1 VPRIT
6 AQNLD
11 RPTDGT
17 RNFYDQAAQSY
28 DADTTGAF
36 VSATRQRIQDLL
48 SKHAPQ
54 PGAVLDFGCGTGID
68 AAGFAERG
76 WRVLA
81 YDPSEGMLD
90 RLRDRCAASVAN
102 GRVLPVS
109 GGLENLYAALPSFA
123 DLGAVVAN
131 FGVINHLSDL
141 AQFTDLVTV
150 RLPRVQLIILGVQN
164 PFYFHD
170 LRNGWWWRGL
180 RRGWKT
186 GAILCDASAI
196 PTRRYFARTLAAA
209 LAPAFRQRA
218 AETLGPMRLLAF
230 ARSA

>member
-1 VPRIT
+1 MESRNFCDQ
-6 AQNLD
+6 AAES
-11 RPTDGT
+11 
-17 RNFYDQAAQSY
+17 RNFYDHAAEKY

-36 VSATRQRIQDLL
+36 ISATRQRVQDLL

-68 AAGFAERG
+68 AAAFAERG

-90 RLRDRCAASVAN
+90 RLRDRCAASVAS

-109 GGLENLYAALPSFA
+109 GSLENLYAALPGFG
-123 DLGAVVAN
+123 DLRAVVAN
-131 FGVINHLSDL
+131 FGVVNHLSDL
-141 AQFTDLVTV
+141 GQFADLVTV
-150 RLPRVQLIILGVQN
+150 RLPGVQTIILGVQN

-170 LRNGWWWRGL
+170 LRSGWWWRGL

-186 GAILCDASAI
+186 GAIFCDASAV

-218 AETLGPMRLLAF
+218 AETWGPMRLLAF
-230 ARSA
+230 ARST